1 MQIYLAGPDVFYPDA
16 SAFGEAKQALC
27 QAHGFKGLFPL
38 DSSLDLS
45 SLSPVNAGVAIY
57 QANLALMQQ
66 ADLIIANMT
75 PFRGPGM
82 DGGTAFE
89 MGFMAA
95 QHKPVYAYTLDTR
108 LYAQRCSSSS
118 APRDDQGLLIERF
131 DMEDNL
137 MMCASAY
144 LTAPIIRYP
153 GDTLSLADHTA
164 AFRQVLKLIQPT
176 TKAHS

>member
-1 MQIYLAGPDVFYPDA
+1 MRIYLAGPDVFYPDA
-16 SAFGEAKQALC
+16 LSFGQAKQALC
-27 QAHGFKGLFPL
+27 QAHGFQGLFPL
-38 DSSLDLS
+38 DSCLDISKLA
-45 SLSPVNAGVAIY
+45 PFEAGQAIY

-66 ADLIIANMT
+66 ADIIAANMT

-95 QHKPVYAYTLDTR
+95 LHKPVFGYTLDTR
-108 LYAQRCSSSS
+108 LYAQRCGNDQ
-118 APRDDQGLLIERF
+118 AQCDEQGLLIERF

-144 LTAPIIRYP
+144 LTAPIVRYA
-153 GDTLSLADHTA
+153 GDP
-164 AFRQVLKLIQPT
+164 LKLSDHQTAFELLLKQIQQT
-176 TKAHS
+176 MAVR